1 MDSLRA
7 GLSVSAAEADEA
19 RGGGLTGGI
28 AKRKRPKRRSKVEMS
43 QKQRQVA
50 KQLGL
55 AREA

>member
-7 GLSVSAAEADEA
+7 GLRVSAAEADEA

-28 AKRKRPKRRSKVEMS
+28 AKRPKRRSKVEMS